1 MAVWFPFTSN
11 LGLKPEKSHF
21 HYCLVNGDSHTV
33 MDHDTSSPLYGLLF
47 HHVSPMIISWGENW
61 MQLFWRGKFTGNPH
75 RSILQKK
82 TVFPVFRFSCSHS
95 MDLHHFPFWAFL
107 HGVALA
113 IQNPLS
119 METIYGTVGQSTI
132 ILGDFPAMFDLEN
145 VFQSRL
151 IWDCPAML
159 DQRVTQYPISFF
171 LKKNIVFSSWLDIS
185 TPISECL
192 SLFVFFG

>member
-1 MAVWFPFTSN
+1 
-11 LGLKPEKSHF
+11 
-21 HYCLVNGDSHTV
+21 
-33 MDHDTSSPLYGLLF
+33 
-47 HHVSPMIISWGENW
+47 
-61 MQLFWRGKFTGNPH
+61 
-75 RSILQKK
+75 
-82 TVFPVFRFSCSHS
+82 

-171 LKKNIVFSSWLDIS
+171 
-185 TPISECL
+185 
-192 SLFVFFG
+192 

>member
-82 TVFPVFRFSCSHS
+82 NCVSGFQIFMFPLYGSPSLSILGVPSRSGTGNSKSTINGDNLWDSRTINYYFGRFSSH
-95 MDLHHFPFWAFL
+95 
-107 HGVALA
+107 V
-113 IQNPLS
+113 
-119 METIYGTVGQSTI
+119 
-132 ILGDFPAMFDLEN
+132 
-145 VFQSRL
+145 
-151 IWDCPAML
+151 
-159 DQRVTQYPISFF
+159 
-171 LKKNIVFSSWLDIS
+171 
-185 TPISECL
+185 
-192 SLFVFFG
+192 